1 MSRLLGL
8 VSQYAS
14 RFWSEGERDAG
25 LGGGGGGGKG
35 ESFLRSLFSQ
45 SKRDVDAEHHFELY
59 TVLLSSLPSARQNK
73 QPSLSLSLPAG
84 CASASSSASRCLGG
98 DDIARG
104 LFTSANARR

>member
-25 LGGGGGGGKG
+25 LGSGGGGGKG

-59 TVLLSSLPSARQNK
+59 TVLLSSLPSARHNK
-73 QPSLSLSLPAG
+73 QPSLSLSRTCRLRKCFFERVSLFG
-84 CASASSSASRCLGG
+84 
-98 DDIARG
+98 RG
-104 LFTSANARR
+104 

>member
-59 TVLLSSLPSARQNK
+59 TYEQEAKAEGHELDAYCHSKLGAVFNL
-73 QPSLSLSLPAG
+73 
-84 CASASSSASRCLGG
+84 CAC
-98 DDIARG
+98 
-104 LFTSANARR
+104 